1 MSRRFVYIVEGR
13 CNAME
18 VVEGP
23 DDTREELFEA
33 LVNQYQGLL
42 LKMCYVWLCDF
53 DQARDAVQE
62 TFLKAY
68 RSREILNHADS
79 EKAWLLTVA
88 RNTCRD
94 MKRSAWWR
102 HTDRRLTPDDLPE
115 AAAPAAQRD
124 LDLTA
129 AILALPDKLKD
140 VILLYYYENLS
151 VTEIAQI
158 LNIAQ
163 PSVSNRLTRA
173 RLRLRAILE
182 KGEEA

>member
-1 MSRRFVYIVEGR
+1 
-13 CNAME
+13 ME
-18 VVEGP
+18 VIKGP
-23 DDTREELFEA
+23 DNIREEMFEA
-33 LVNQYQGLL
+33 MVAQYQALL

-53 DQARDAVQE
+53 EQARDAVQE

-68 RSREILNHADS
+68 RSRNMLLRNES
-79 EKAWLLTVA
+79 EKAWLLKIA

-94 MKRSAWWR
+94 MKRAAWYR
-102 HTDRRLTPDDLPE
+102 HTDRRITPEDLPE
-115 AAAPAAQRD
+115 SAAPAAQKD

-129 AILALPDKLKD
+129 AIMALPDKLKD
-140 VILLYYYENLS
+140 VILLHYYENLS
-151 VTEIAQI
+151 VTEIARI

-182 KGEEA
+182 KGDEA